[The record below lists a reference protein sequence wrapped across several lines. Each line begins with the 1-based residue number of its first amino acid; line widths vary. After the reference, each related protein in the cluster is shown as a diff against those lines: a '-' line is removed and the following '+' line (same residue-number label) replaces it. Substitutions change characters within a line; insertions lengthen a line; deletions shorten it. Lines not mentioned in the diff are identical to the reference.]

1 VPYETQTRHIEELS
15 REVDRLRER
24 LAADEV
30 VMESL
35 AYYADRLRE
44 GDHGPA
50 RDHIVR
56 AHHPLSEAEIRSGRV
71 AEVWAAASV
80 GLMLIALVGI
90 FVYEREHLISM
101 LVFGTA
107 LFAFIE
113 ASSRGWVSNLVSSL
127 NIGLGVVA
135 GLVVIYEFF
144 WQIAVLALLA
154 VGVYVLWENLRE
166 IQR

>member
-1 VPYETQTRHIEELS
+1 
-15 REVDRLRER
+15 
-24 LAADEV
+24 
-30 VMESL
+30 
-35 AYYADRLRE
+35 
-44 GDHGPA
+44 
-50 RDHIVR
+50 
-56 AHHPLSEAEIRSGRV
+56 
-71 AEVWAAASV
+71 
-80 GLMLIALVGI
+80 MLIALVGI